1 MARASDAL
9 GGALLGAALKLVQG
23 RRHRSLLRAA
33 EAPEAAQAALLKR
46 ILAANAETAFGR
58 RHAFA
63 RLADAAE
70 FRRAVPIRGY
80 EDHREDIELQ
90 ERTGEKRLTLEPPV
104 YYNRT
109 SGTVAAPKN
118 IPVTATGLNRLRAHQ
133 RLGAYVLAKARLVL
147 AGKTFAVTGA
157 AVEGRMP
164 GGTPFGSASGLIYRS
179 QPGWLRS
186 RYVLPP
192 ELSEIPDYEARYRE
206 MAVYGLAEP
215 DVTCVGTANSST
227 LVRLLSI
234 VNRDADELLD
244 AVATGRPAGADR
256 SAAAANRLRPRPERA
271 ARLRAALEASGRLSY
286 ADIWPRLRGVVT
298 WTGGSCGVSLRRLSP
313 DLPADCA
320 IVELGYVASELRG
333 TLNLDARSNL
343 CLPALQD
350 AFFEFA
356 EREAWERGGAE
367 VLSLGELEAG
377 REYYLFATTPDGLY
391 RYDMNDIVRVCGK
404 IGRTPALA
412 FVQKGKG
419 VTNLTGEKL
428 CETQVLDAVTGA
440 LEQRGVRPDFFI
452 ALAERERSRYTLFV
466 EAEAAGTEP
475 APELAAEID
484 ARLRSANLEYD
495 AKRASGRL
503 EPLRLRRL
511 GRGAGDA
518 YRERRVADG
527 QRDAQFKYLHLQYAH
542 ECGFDFDAFAA
553 AG

>member
-1 MARASDAL
+1 MPRASDAL

-46 ILAANAETAFGR
+46 ILEANAETAFGR

-80 EDHREDIELQ
+80 EDHREDIEKQ

-109 SGTVAAPKN
+109 SGTVAEPKN
-118 IPVTATGLNRLRAHQ
+118 IPVTASGLDRLRAHQ

-147 AGKTFAVTGA
+147 SGKTFAVTGA
-157 AVEGRMP
+157 AVEGHMP

-179 QPGWLRS
+179 QPRWLRS

-192 ELSEIPDYEARYRE
+192 ELSEIPDYEDRYRA
-206 MAVYGLAEP
+206 MAVFGLSEP
-215 DVTCVGTANSST
+215 EVTCVGTANSST

-234 VNRDADELLD
+234 VNRDADALLA
-244 AVATGRPAGADR
+244 AVAEGRGTDAGEGG
-256 SAAAANRLRPRPERA
+256 AAAFRLRPRPRRA
-271 ARLRAALEASGRLSY
+271 ARLRAALDAAGRLTF
-286 ADIWPRLRGVVT
+286 ADIWPNLRGVVT
-298 WTGGSCGVSLRRLSP
+298 WMGGSCGVALRRLSP
-313 DLPADCA
+313 DLPEDCA

-333 TLNLDARSNL
+333 TLNVDAQRNL

-356 EREAWERGGAE
+356 EREAWESGGTE
-367 VLSLGELEAG
+367 VLSLDELEEG

-391 RYDMNDIVRVCGK
+391 RYDMNDIVRVCGHL
-404 IGRTPALA
+404 GRTPALE

-428 CETQVLDAVTGA
+428 CETQVLEAVTGA

-452 ALAERERSRYTLFV
+452 ALAERERSRYTLFL
-466 EAEAAGTEP
+466 EAAGTEP
-475 APELAAEID
+475 VPELAAEID
-484 ARLRSANLEYD
+484 ARLRAANIEYD

-511 GRGAGDA
+511 GRGAGEA

>member
-46 ILAANAETAFGR
+46 ILEANAETAFGR

-80 EDHREDIELQ
+80 EDHREDIEKQ
-90 ERTGEKRLTLEPPV
+90 ERTGEKRLTLEAPV

-109 SGTVAAPKN
+109 SGTVAEPKN
-118 IPVTATGLNRLRAHQ
+118 IPVTASGLDRLHAHQ

-147 AGKTFAVTGA
+147 SGKTFAVTGA
-157 AVEGRMP
+157 AVEGHMP

-179 QPGWLRS
+179 QPRWLRS

-192 ELSEIPDYEARYRE
+192 ELSEIPDYEDRYRA
-206 MAVYGLAEP
+206 MAVFGLSEP
-215 DVTCVGTANSST
+215 EVTCVGTANSST

-234 VNRDADELLD
+234 VNRDADALLA
-244 AVATGRPAGADR
+244 AVAEGRGTVAGEGG
-256 SAAAANRLRPRPERA
+256 AAAFRLRPRPRRA
-271 ARLRAALEASGRLSY
+271 ARLRAALDAAGRLTF
-286 ADIWPRLRGVVT
+286 ADIWPNLRGVVT
-298 WTGGSCGVSLRRLSP
+298 WMGGSCGVALRRLSP
-313 DLPADCA
+313 DLPEDCA

-333 TLNLDARSNL
+333 TLNVDAQRNL

-356 EREAWERGGAE
+356 EREAWESGGTE
-367 VLSLGELEAG
+367 VLSLDELEEG

-391 RYDMNDIVRVCGK
+391 RYDMNDIVRVCGT
-404 IGRTPALA
+404 IGRTPALE

-466 EAEAAGTEP
+466 EAAGTQP
-475 APELAAEID
+475 VPELAAEID
-484 ARLRSANLEYD
+484 ARLRAANIEYD